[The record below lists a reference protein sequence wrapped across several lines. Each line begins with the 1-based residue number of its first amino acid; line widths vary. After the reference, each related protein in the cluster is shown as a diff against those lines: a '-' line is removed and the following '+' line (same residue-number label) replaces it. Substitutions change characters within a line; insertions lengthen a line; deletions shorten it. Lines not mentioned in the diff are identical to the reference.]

1 MSSRIRALEALG
13 CHKVMTARQLDRLHN
28 VPPRVLTGLPRVT
41 LTVSPVHMRN
51 SLYVDATFVALD
63 ERDLNRRQCY
73 LTHWAGTA
81 EMQAA
86 LGVPLDRWRVLP
98 TGWRQNR
105 PDAEYDDPDRQG
117 IIAAEFDSGTYT
129 RTKIKEKCCC
139 FAKTY
144 SSTVWGVCS
153 SVRRRHI
160 ADLVP
165 RVVVAP
171 WWISE
176 RRNG

>member
-1 MSSRIRALEALG
+1 MSPRIRALEALG
-13 CHKVMTARQLDRLHN
+13 CHKVMTFGQLDRLHN
-28 VPPRVLTGLPRVT
+28 VPSRVLTGLPRVT

-51 SLYVDATFVALD
+51 SLYVDATFVALN
-63 ERDLNRRQCY
+63 ERDLDWRQCY

-81 EMQAA
+81 EMRAA
-86 LGVPLDRWRVLP
+86 LGVPLDQCHVLP

-105 PDAEYDDPDRQG
+105 PDAEYVALDGQG
-117 IIAAEFDSGTYT
+117 ITAGEYDSSTYT
-129 RTKIKEKCCC
+129 RSKIKEKCSS
-139 FAKTY
+139 FAETY
-144 SSTVWGVCS
+144 ATTIWGVCS
-153 SVRRRHI
+153 PVRARHI

-165 RVVVAP
+165 RVIVVQ